1 MEPRSWKIG
10 GTDLPAVSAGI
21 GVCGTGIGPLE
32 EDTDRSRFRR
42 RVFRVLGGD
51 LGVVGD

>member
-1 MEPRSWKIG
+1 MG
-10 GTDLPAVSAGI
+10 GTEVLLVSAGT
-21 GVCGTGIGPLE
+21 GVFGTGIGVFA
-32 EDTDRSRFRR
+32 EDVVRSRFRR